1 MNRTCGNLVHTFP
14 LYEAIKR
21 RMKLSISKTHKT
33 QIHYSPSLFFPFH
46 ITKPMKNFAVTVVCI
61 FVVAT
66 TVVLLNGACPAAA
79 QTTCDPA
86 QLGTSCGP
94 AFFSSTTQPT
104 TRCCNK
110 LREQQPCYCAYLRN
124 PQLKPLVDSA
134 AARRIAKAC
143 KIQFPTQ
150 ADCPN

>member
-1 MNRTCGNLVHTFP
+1 MAFQARIKIKLHTYIALLLVF
-14 LYEAIKR
+14 
-21 RMKLSISKTHKT
+21 
-33 QIHYSPSLFFPFH
+33 LFF
-46 ITKPMKNFAVTVVCI
+46 TNNSFASFIHTQDFDEMLAIVRVVCI